1 MPASGSPERSD
12 RAVALINDLLAASA
26 ETASVEFKENNS
38 APVLI
43 GKYIS
48 ALANAAALE
57 EEHFGYLVWG
67 VRDSD
72 YTVIGTTFDPHS
84 VVRNGQPLPFWLAQ
98 RIAPDGA
105 FRFQTVAHPAGRVVL
120 LTIPAATASP
130 VDFDRTA
137 YLRIG
142 SATPRLADYP
152 DRQRALWRKLQPFL
166 WETGIAASFLTEDEV
181 LARID
186 YPSYFDLTDQPLP
199 NSRHGI
205 VQRLSEDRIIFPDA
219 GGRWNIT
226 HLGAILF
233 AKRLDQFDSSI
244 ARKAVRFTSYDGP
257 SRADTVVHRYDEPR
271 GYGAGFVSIVD
282 YVDRLIPKREQIG
295 KAFRTEHPK
304 FPPVAIRELIANA
317 LIHQDMT
324 ITGAGPS
331 VELCSNRLEITNP
344 GSPLISPNRFIDAPP
359 RSRNEALA
367 AFMRRMKLCE
377 EQGTGIDKVVAAV
390 ERRQMPPP
398 DFQVGNGRIEAT
410 RAILFAPVGFA
421 DMMIQERL
429 RACYQH
435 AALKF
440 IERGVL
446 TNTSLRQRFG
456 LTGRDSAKVSQVIRL
471 ARDRGQIKPADP
483 TQLRSGYVPF
493 WA

>member
-1 MPASGSPERSD
+1 MLASSSRQRSD
-12 RAVALINDLLAASA
+12 RALALIDDLLATPA
-26 ETASVEFKENNS
+26 ETASVEFKESNS
-38 APVLI
+38 APDLI
-43 GKYIS
+43 GRYIS

-72 YTVIGTTFDPHS
+72 HALVGTSFDPDS
-84 VVRNGQPLPFWLAQ
+84 VVRNGRPLAFWLAQ
-98 RIAPDGA
+98 RLTPDVA
-105 FRFQTVAHPAGRVVL
+105 FRFQAVQHPGGRVVL
-120 LTIPAATASP
+120 LTIPAATSSP

-142 SATPRLADYP
+142 STTPRLADYP

-166 WETGIAASFLTEDEV
+166 WESGIAASFLTEDEV

-199 NSRHGI
+199 NNRHGI
-205 VQRLSEDRIIFPDA
+205 VAHLSQDRIIGADV

-233 AKRLDQFDSSI
+233 AKRLDQFDPRI
-244 ARKAVRFTSYDGP
+244 ARKAVRFTAYDGP
-257 SRADTVVHRYDEPR
+257 SRADTVIHRYDEPR
-271 GYGAGFVSIVD
+271 GYGTGFVSLVD
-282 YVDRLIPKREQIG
+282 YIDRLIPKHEQIG

-304 FPPVAIRELIANA
+304 FPPVAIRELVANA

-324 ITGAGPS
+324 ITGSGPS
-331 VELCSNRLEITNP
+331 VELFSNRLEITNP
-344 GSPLISPNRFIDAPP
+344 GMPLISPNRFIDAPP

-390 ERRQMPPP
+390 ERQQMPPP
-398 DFQVGNGRIEAT
+398 DFRVGNGRIEAT
-410 RAILFAPVGFA
+410 RAILFAQVRFA
-421 DMMIQERL
+421 EMMVQERV

-435 AALKF
+435 AVLKF
-440 IERGVL
+440 LERGAL
-446 TNTSLRQRFG
+446 TNASLRQRFG
-456 LTGRDSAKVSQVIRL
+456 LTGRESAKVTQVIRL
-471 ARDRGQIKPADP
+471 ARDRGLIQPADP
-483 TQLRSGYVPF
+483 AHLRSGYLPF

>member
-1 MPASGSPERSD
+1 MLASGGPLRSD
-12 RAVALINDLLAASA
+12 RAVALIDDLLAAST
-26 ETASVEFKENNS
+26 ETACVEFKQNNS
-38 APVLI
+38 APALI

-57 EEHFGYLVWG
+57 EEHFGYVVWG

-72 YTVIGTTFDPHS
+72 HAVIGTNFDPHS
-84 VVRNGQPLPFWLAQ
+84 VVQNGQPLPFWLAQ
-98 RIAPDGA
+98 RLTPDVA
-105 FRFQTVAHPAGRVVL
+105 FRFQIVAHPGGPVVL
-120 LTIPAATASP
+120 LTVPAATVSP

-142 SATPRLADYP
+142 SATPRLSDYP
-152 DRQRALWRKLQPFL
+152 DRQRALWRRLQPFL

-199 NSRHGI
+199 NNRRGI
-205 VQRLSEDRIIFPDA
+205 VERLSHDRIIVADV

-233 AKRLDQFDSSI
+233 AKRLDQFDASI

-257 SRADTVVHRYDEPR
+257 SRVDTVIHRYDEPR
-271 GYGAGFVSIVD
+271 GYGAGFVSLVD
-282 YVDRLIPKREQIG
+282 YVDRLIPKPEQIG
-295 KAFRTEHPK
+295 KAFRTERPK
-304 FPPVAIRELIANA
+304 FPPVAVRELIANA

-331 VELCSNRLEITNP
+331 VELFSNRLEITNP
-344 GSPLISPNRFIDAPP
+344 GKPLISPTRFIDAPP
-359 RSRNEALA
+359 RSRNESLA
-367 AFMRRMKLCE
+367 AFMRRMRLCE

-390 ERRQMPPP
+390 ELRQMPPP
-398 DFQVGNGRIEAT
+398 DFRVGNGRIEAT
-410 RAILFAPVGFA
+410 RAILFAPVRFS
-421 DMMIQERL
+421 DMMIQERV

-440 IERGVL
+440 LERGVL
-446 TNTSLRQRFG
+446 TNASLRQRFG
-456 LTGRDSAKVSQVIRL
+456 LAGRDGSKVSQVIRL
-471 ARDRGQIKPADP
+471 ARDRDLIKPADP
-483 TQLRSGYVPF
+483 AHLRSGYVPF

>member
-1 MPASGSPERSD
+1 MLAPGSSD
-12 RAVALINDLLAASA
+12 RAVALIDDLLAAST
-26 ETASVEFKENNS
+26 ETANVEFKENNS
-38 APVLI
+38 APHLI

-57 EEHFGYLVWG
+57 DEHFGYLVWG

-72 YTVIGTTFDPHS
+72 RSIVGTTFDPDS

-98 RIAPDGA
+98 RVTPDIA
-105 FRFQTVAHPAGRVVL
+105 FRFQTVAHPGGRLVL
-120 LTIPAATASP
+120 LTIPAAAASP

-152 DRQRALWRKLQPFL
+152 ERQRELWRKLQPFL
-166 WETGIAASFLTEDEV
+166 WETGIAASFLSEDEV

-199 NSRHGI
+199 NNRRGI
-205 VQRLSEDRIIFPDA
+205 VERLSNDRIIVADV

-233 AKRLDQFDSSI
+233 AKRLDQFDPSI

-257 SRADTVVHRYDEPR
+257 SRADTVIHRYDEPR
-271 GYGAGFVSIVD
+271 GYGAGFVSLVD
-282 YVDRLIPKREQIG
+282 YIDRLIPKHEQIA
-295 KAFRTEHPK
+295 KALRTEHPT
-304 FPPVAIRELIANA
+304 FPTVAIRELIANA
-317 LIHQDMT
+317 LIHQDLT

-331 VELCSNRLEITNP
+331 VELFSNRLEITNP
-344 GSPLISPNRFIDAPP
+344 GTPLISPNRFIDAPP

-377 EQGTGIDKVVAAV
+377 EQGTGIDKVIAAV
-390 ERRQMPPP
+390 ERRHMPPP
-398 DFQVGNGRIEAT
+398 DFRIGNGRIEAT
-410 RAILFAPVGFA
+410 RATLFAPARFA
-421 DMMIQERL
+421 EMMIQERV

-435 AALKF
+435 ASLKF
-440 IERGVL
+440 LERGVL
-446 TNTSLRQRFG
+446 TDASLRQRFG
-456 LTGRDSAKVSQVIRL
+456 LAGRYSAKVSQVIRL
-471 ARDRGQIKPADP
+471 ARERGLIKPADP
-483 TQLRSGYVPF
+483 AHLRSGYVPF

>member
-1 MPASGSPERSD
+1 MPASANPPNRN
-12 RAVALINDLLAASA
+12 RTLALIDDLLAASN
-26 ETASVEFKENNS
+26 ETACVEFKGSNS
-38 APVLI
+38 APVVI

-57 EEHFGYLVWG
+57 EHHFGYLVWG

-72 YTVIGTTFDPHS
+72 HSITGTSFDPDS
-84 VVRNGQPLPFWLAQ
+84 MERNGQPLAFWLAQ
-98 RIAPDGA
+98 RLNPDVA
-105 FRFQTVAHPAGRVVL
+105 FRFQTVSHPRGRLVL
-120 LTIPAATASP
+120 LTIPAATSSP

-166 WETGIAASFLTEDEV
+166 WETGIAANFLTEEEV

-186 YPSYFDLTDQPLP
+186 YPSYFDLTEQPLP
-199 NSRHGI
+199 NNRQGI
-205 VQRLSEDRIIFPDA
+205 IERLSHDRVIASDV
-219 GGRWNIT
+219 GGHWNIT

-233 AKRLDQFDSSI
+233 AKRLDQFNTSI
-244 ARKAVRFTSYDGP
+244 ARKAVRFTAYDGP
-257 SRADTVVHRYDEPR
+257 SRADTVIHRYDEPR
-271 GYGAGFVSIVD
+271 GYAAGFVSVVD
-282 YVDRLIPKREQIG
+282 YIDRLIPSHEQIG
-295 KAFRTEHPK
+295 KAFRTEHPR
-304 FPPVAIRELIANA
+304 FPPVAIRELVANA

-331 VELCSNRLEITNP
+331 VELFSNRLEVTNP
-344 GSPLISPNRFIDAPP
+344 GSPLISPSRFIDAPP

-410 RAILFAPVGFA
+410 RAILYAPARFGEMSV
-421 DMMIQERL
+421 QERV

-435 AALKF
+435 AVLKF
-440 IERGVL
+440 LERGSL
-446 TNTSLRQRFG
+446 TNSSLRQRFG
-456 LTGRDSAKVSQVIRL
+456 LAARGSAQVSQVIRI
-471 ARDRGQIKPADP
+471 ARDRGLIKPADP
-483 TQLRSGYVPF
+483 AHPRSGYAPF

>member
-1 MPASGSPERSD
+1 MLASGSSD
-12 RAVALINDLLAASA
+12 RAIALIDDLLSAST
-26 ETASVEFKENNS
+26 ETASVEFKESNS
-38 APVLI
+38 APPLI

-48 ALANAAALE
+48 ALANAAAIDD
-57 EEHFGYLVWG
+57 EHFGYLVWG

-72 YTVIGTTFDPHS
+72 HSIVGTTFDPDS

-98 RIAPDGA
+98 RLTPDVA
-105 FRFQTVAHPAGRVVL
+105 FRFRTVAHPGGRVVL

-130 VDFDRTA
+130 VDFERTA

-152 DRQRALWRKLQPFL
+152 ERQRALWRKLQPFL
-166 WETGIAASFLTEDEV
+166 WETGIAAGFLTEDEV

-186 YPSYFDLTDQPLP
+186 YPSYFELTDQPLP
-199 NSRHGI
+199 SDRRGI
-205 VQRLSEDRIIFPDA
+205 VARLSHDRIIVSDV

-257 SRADTVVHRYDEPR
+257 SRADEVIHRYDEPR
-271 GYGAGFVSIVD
+271 GYGAGFVNLVD

-295 KAFRTEHPK
+295 KAFRIEHAR
-304 FPPVAIRELIANA
+304 FPFVAIRELIANA
-317 LIHQDMT
+317 LSHQDMT

-331 VELCSNRLEITNP
+331 VELFSNRLEITNP
-344 GSPLISPNRFIDAPP
+344 GTPLVSPNRFIDAPP
-359 RSRNEALA
+359 RSRNESLA

-377 EQGTGIDKVVAAV
+377 EQGTGIDKVIAAV
-390 ERRQMPPP
+390 ERQHMPPP
-398 DFQVGNGRIEAT
+398 DFRVGNGRIEAT
-410 RAILFAPVGFA
+410 RAILFASVGYA
-421 DMMIQERL
+421 EMTIQERV
-429 RACYQH
+429 RACFQH
-435 AALKF
+435 AALKYL
-440 IERGVL
+440 ERGVL
-446 TNTSLRQRFG
+446 TNASLRQRFG
-456 LTGRDSAKVSQVIRL
+456 LAARDSAKVSQVIRL
-471 ARDRGQIKPADP
+471 ARDRALIKPADP
-483 TQLRSGYVPF
+483 DHLRSGYLPF

>member
-1 MPASGSPERSD
+1 MRAPGSSD
-12 RAVALINDLLAASA
+12 RAVALIDDLLAASV

-38 APVLI
+38 APPLI

-48 ALANAAALE
+48 ALANAAALDD
-57 EEHFGYLVWG
+57 EHFGYLVWG

-72 YTVIGTTFDPHS
+72 HSIVGTTFDPDS

-98 RIAPDGA
+98 RLTPDVA
-105 FRFQTVAHPAGRVVL
+105 FRFQTVVHPGGRVVL
-120 LTIPAATASP
+120 LTVPAATASP

-152 DRQRALWRKLQPFL
+152 ERQRALWRKLQPFL

-199 NSRHGI
+199 NNRRGI
-205 VQRLSEDRIIFPDA
+205 VERLGHDRVIGPDV

-233 AKRLDQFDSSI
+233 AKRLDQFEPSI
-244 ARKAVRFTSYDGP
+244 ARKAVRFACYDGP
-257 SRADTVVHRYDEPR
+257 SRADAVIHRYDEPR
-271 GYGAGFVSIVD
+271 GYGAGFVNVVD

-295 KAFRTEHPK
+295 KAFRTEHPR
-304 FPPVAIRELIANA
+304 FPSVAVRELIANA

-331 VELCSNRLEITNP
+331 VELFSNRLEITNP
-344 GSPLISPNRFIDAPP
+344 GTPLISPNRFIDAPS
-359 RSRNEALA
+359 RSRNESLA

-377 EQGTGIDKVVAAV
+377 EQGTGIDKVIAAV
-390 ERRQMPPP
+390 ERQHMPPP
-398 DFQVGNGRIEAT
+398 DFRVGNGRIEAT
-410 RAILFAPVGFA
+410 RAILFAPVA
-421 DMMIQERL
+421 YAEMTIQERM

-435 AALKF
+435 AALKYL
-440 IERGVL
+440 ERGVL
-446 TNTSLRQRFG
+446 TNSSLRQRFG
-456 LTGRDSAKVSQVIRL
+456 LVGRDGANVSQVIRL
-471 ARDRGQIKPADP
+471 ARDRGLIKPSDP
-483 TQLRSGYVPF
+483 AHLRSGYLPF

>member
-1 MPASGSPERSD
+1 MPASANPPNRN
-12 RAVALINDLLAASA
+12 RTLALIDDLLAASN
-26 ETASVEFKENNS
+26 ETACVEFKGSNS
-38 APVLI
+38 APVVI

-57 EEHFGYLVWG
+57 ERHFGYLVWG

-72 YTVIGTTFDPHS
+72 HSITGTSFDPDS
-84 VVRNGQPLPFWLAQ
+84 MERNGQPLAFWLAQ
-98 RIAPDGA
+98 RLNPDVA
-105 FRFQTVAHPAGRVVL
+105 FRFRIVPHPRGRLVL
-120 LTIPAATASP
+120 LTIPAATSSP
-130 VDFDRTA
+130 VDFERTA

-166 WETGIAASFLTEDEV
+166 WETGIAANFLTEEEV

-186 YPSYFDLTDQPLP
+186 YPSYFDLTEQPLP
-199 NSRHGI
+199 NNRQGI
-205 VQRLSEDRIIFPDA
+205 IERLSQDRVIAPDV

-233 AKRLDQFDSSI
+233 AKRLDQFETSI
-244 ARKAVRFTSYDGP
+244 ARKAVRFTAYDGP
-257 SRADTVVHRYDEPR
+257 SRADTVIHRYDEPR
-271 GYGAGFVSIVD
+271 GYAAGFVSVVD
-282 YVDRLIPKREQIG
+282 YVDRLIPSHEQIG
-295 KAFRTEHPK
+295 KAFRTEHPR
-304 FPPVAIRELIANA
+304 FPPVAIRELVANA

-331 VELCSNRLEITNP
+331 VELFSNRLEVTNP
-344 GSPLISPNRFIDAPP
+344 GSPLISPSRFIDAPP

-410 RAILFAPVGFA
+410 RAILYAP
-421 DMMIQERL
+421 
-429 RACYQH
+429 
-435 AALKF
+435 
-440 IERGVL
+440 
-446 TNTSLRQRFG
+446 
-456 LTGRDSAKVSQVIRL
+456 SQV
-471 ARDRGQIKPADP
+471 RGDVGPGTSKGLLPTCGVEIPGAWIADQFQP
-483 TQLRSGYVPF
+483 
-493 WA
+493 